1 MKEDRRQ
8 EIHIEVKGRVQ
19 GVNFR
24 NQTAIF
30 ARARN
35 VVGEVENTPEGAVRI
50 TAQGERPD
58 LEALLLWCQKG
69 YFPAKVEALSYAW
82 RSPRKT
88 YDHFYIKRNK
98 TFVRDEL
105 SSLMQ
110 LGKKL
115 LQGEDSGRIP
125 AHVVIIPDGNRR
137 WARQQGWHPWV
148 GHRTALKAQRVH
160 EIFRECRRL
169 GIQYLS
175 LWGFSTE
182 NWNRNKKEVEYLFAI
197 FKEFA
202 DTLATQLHEDK
213 IRFRLFGRR
222 DRFPKEIIAACER
235 LEEETKHYSNLNFQ
249 LCLDSGGRDDL
260 VRAFNHMV
268 QDGLTNINEQTI
280 SEYLDSAGI
289 PDPDLIIRTSGEQ
302 RTSGIMAYQSV
313 YAELYFTDV
322 HFPDFGV
329 EQFRLAVLDYASR
342 TRRFGGTAKEDI
354 VGIAQEELTD
364 PGLEKV

>member
-1 MKEDRRQ
+1 MPQ
-8 EIHIEVKGRVQ
+8 EIHIEVRGRVE

-35 VVGEVENTPEGAVRI
+35 LVGEVENTPEGAVRI

-82 RSPRKT
+82 RSPRKM
-88 YDHFYIKRNK
+88 YGHFYIKRNK

-105 SSLMQ
+105 SSLMH

-115 LQGEDSGRIP
+115 LVGEDRERIP
-125 AHVVIIPDGNRR
+125 KHVIIIPDGNRR
-137 WARQQGWHPWV
+137 WAREKGWHPWV

-160 EIFRECRRL
+160 EFFRECRRL

-182 NWNRNKKEVEYLFAI
+182 NWNRDKKEIEYLFKI
-197 FKEFA
+197 FDEFV
-202 DTLATQLHEDK
+202 DTLSQILHDDK

-222 DRFPKEIIAACER
+222 DRFPRKIIEACEK
-235 LEEETKHYSNLNFQ
+235 LEEATKHYSNLNFQ

-260 VRAFNHMV
+260 VRAFNDMIR
-268 QDGLTNINEQTI
+268 DGVTEITEQTI
-280 SEYLDSAGI
+280 SKYLDSAGL
-289 PDPDLIIRTSGEQ
+289 PDPDLIIRTSGER

-322 HFPDFGV
+322 YFPDFDV
-329 EQFRLAVLDYASR
+329 EQFRLALLSYAAR
-342 TRRFGGTAKEDI
+342 VRRFGGTARADTA
-354 VGIAQEELTD
+354 GLAANELID
-364 PGLEKV
+364 PGLENI